1 MRAKIDHL
9 IRYFKYYRNVVHP
22 PFHGEC
28 SAYVQPAL
36 ATVQNTGANKFRT
49 HVWALIVKPWLP
61 YREAFDSGQ
70 TSLTGDDKMATASDL
85 PYGPQ
90 GPTPDSLQA
99 LAAYLELSL
108 DKGKCVVMMRHG
120 KDVCSVY
127 VGDPANEE
135 DVLTGHGTLSV
146 AVADEILELTQVG
159 VNRMTLGD
167 QTYRFFRSFTHISDV
182 GAVIFAPA

>member
-1 MRAKIDHL
+1 MRIMRIL
-9 IRYFKYYRNVVHP
+9 RNIGCCP
-22 PFHGEC
+22 PRNMARQHSSFQSGKRRV
-28 SAYVQPAL
+28 SSN
-36 ATVQNTGANKFRT
+36 TVANKFRT

-61 YREAFDSGQ
+61 YWEAFDSGQ
-70 TSLTGDDKMATASDL
+70 TSLTGDDKMAAASDL
-85 PYGPQ
+85 TYGPQ
-90 GPTPDSLQA
+90 GPTPDALQA

-146 AVADEILELTQVG
+146 AVAD
-159 VNRMTLGD
+159 
-167 QTYRFFRSFTHISDV
+167 
-182 GAVIFAPA
+182 